1 MVGRVLVIVA
11 AGMVAVSC
19 SLGPSGPQFGVADGE
34 AIQQLVADYAAAYNI
49 QDVDALEAMF
59 AGNVTLMP
67 PNSSTV
73 RGRESAAGFF
83 SALFANVQ
91 PELELES
98 TERGGAG
105 GLAFAQGTYRT
116 ITQVPGATE
125 GDGEDDEDGEDD
137 DENADEAEVEMTES
151 RDRGKWLLVARKL
164 VGQWRI
170 EHLIWSSDLP
180 PSTDES

>member
-1 MVGRVLVIVA
+1 MIGRVLVAVA
-11 AGMVAVSC
+11 AGVVAVSC
-19 SLGPSGPQFGVADGE
+19 SSGPGGPQFGVPDGE
-34 AIQQLVADYAAAYNI
+34 AIQQLVADYAAAYSI
-49 QDVDALEAMF
+49 QDVNALEAMF
-59 AGNVTLMP
+59 SGNVTLMP

-83 SALFANVQ
+83 NALFANVQ

-116 ITQVPGATE
+116 ITQVPVAT
-125 GDGEDDEDGEDD
+125 EDD

>member
-19 SLGPSGPQFGVADGE
+19 SSGPSGPQFGVADGE

-73 RGRESAAGFF
+73 RGPESAAGFF
-83 SALFANVQ
+83 SALFADVQ
-91 PELELES
+91 PELELEVN
-98 TERGGAG
+98 ERGGTG
-105 GLAFAQGTYRT
+105 GLAFAQGTFRT
-116 ITQVPGATE
+116 ITQVPVAIE
-125 GDGEDDEDGEDD
+125 ADDGDGDENEDEDAE
-137 DENADEAEVEMTES
+137 EAEVEMTES
-151 RDRGKWLLVARKL
+151 RDRGKWLLIVRKL
-164 VGQWRI
+164 AGQWRI

-180 PSTDES
+180 PSTVAS

>member
-19 SLGPSGPQFGVADGE
+19 SSGPSGPQFGVADGE

-73 RGRESAAGFF
+73 RGPESAAGFF
-83 SALFANVQ
+83 SALFADVQ
-91 PELELES
+91 PELELEVN
-98 TERGGAG
+98 ERGGAG
-105 GLAFAQGTYRT
+105 GLAFAQGTFRT
-116 ITQVPGATE
+116 ITQVPVAIE
-125 GDGEDDEDGEDD
+125 ADDGDGDENEDEDAE
-137 DENADEAEVEMTES
+137 EAEVEMTES
-151 RDRGKWLLVARKL
+151 RDRGKWLLIVRKL
-164 VGQWRI
+164 AGQWRI

-180 PSTDES
+180 PSTDAS

>member
-1 MVGRVLVIVA
+1 MIGRVLVTVA
-11 AGMVAVSC
+11 AGVVAVSC
-19 SLGPSGPQFGVADGE
+19 SSGPGGPQFGVPDGE
-34 AIQQLVADYAAAYNI
+34 AIQQLVADYAAAYSI

-59 AGNVTLMP
+59 SGNVTLMP

-83 SALFANVQ
+83 NALFANVQ

-98 TERGGAG
+98 TERGGVG

-116 ITQVPGATE
+116 ITQVPVAT
-125 GDGEDDEDGEDD
+125 EDD

>member
-19 SLGPSGPQFGVADGE
+19 SSGPSGPQFGVADGE

-73 RGRESAAGFF
+73 RGPESAAGFF
-83 SALFANVQ
+83 SALFADVQ
-91 PELELES
+91 PELELEVN
-98 TERGGAG
+98 ERGGAG
-105 GLAFAQGTYRT
+105 GLAFAQGTFRT
-116 ITQVPGATE
+116 ITQVPVAIE
-125 GDGEDDEDGEDD
+125 GDGEDGEDD
-137 DENADEAEVEMTES
+137 GENADEAEVEMTES
-151 RDRGKWLLVARKL
+151 RDRGKWLLIVRKL
-164 VGQWRI
+164 AGQWRI

-180 PSTDES
+180 PSTDAS